1 MRATDRFKLRPSTS
15 DEGRS
20 ELSGSETTLAEV
32 VPGIHLEAQYVVG
45 GPQEPLFLLLT
56 SYNSP
61 FEEMIH
67 ILLVDD
73 RGHLLEQTELG
84 GAYAPGILKDL
95 RLVSPEQ
102 LSFDF
107 QGPVLV
113 TVHPRPRGWLRRRRL
128 DVTRSSNHQEEQ
140 S

>member
-1 MRATDRFKLRPSTS
+1 MRATDRFQLRPSES

-20 ELSGSETTLAEV
+20 ELWVSETKLAKL
-32 VPGIHLEAQYVVG
+32 VPGIHLEAQYAVDD
-45 GPQEPLFLLLT
+45 PQKPVFLLLT

-61 FEEMIH
+61 FEEQIH

-73 RGHLLEQTELG
+73 QGHLVEQAQLG

-95 RLVSPEQ
+95 RVVSSER

-113 TVHPRPRGWLRRRRL
+113 TVHPRPRGWLRRSRL
-128 DVTRSSNHQEEQ
+128 DVVRSSNINEGK